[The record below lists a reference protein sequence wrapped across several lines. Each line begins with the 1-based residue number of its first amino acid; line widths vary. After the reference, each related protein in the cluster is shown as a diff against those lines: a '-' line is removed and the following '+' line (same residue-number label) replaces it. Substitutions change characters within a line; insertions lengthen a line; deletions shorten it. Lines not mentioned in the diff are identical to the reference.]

1 MLYKFTFFG
10 IVLELGALLLLFMHG
25 AGTGAIVAYLLLHGA
40 GCVLIS
46 MAVALIMPARYRQP
60 RAWLLAYL
68 FCFNFFI
75 PVIGLACAT
84 LGIILGIWL
93 PHLSE
98 RKTFETVAIPRF
110 TTHRNHDGTGFRG
123 GQARAQLGNAQASL
137 DQRLKALVAVQ
148 DTPVRA
154 IGGLLRELL
163 ADPTDDIRLL
173 AYGILD
179 NKEKQITQAILQKK
193 LDLQRTD
200 APDERAGLHR
210 HIAELY
216 WELIYQN
223 LVQGDMRVFSA
234 EQARSHAGQVLGVN
248 PSDAGVW
255 FLLARLELQMGAAE
269 AANHA
274 LQQAQRTG
282 FARERMLPY
291 LAEMRFLQRR
301 YADVRML
308 FAELADVPGV
318 PALAQARR
326 FWLGNDSVAAERNR
340 KLDHLEH
347 SRLPSGGEPRA
358 VA

>member
-10 IVLELGALLLLFMHG
+10 LALEFGALLLLFTQD
-25 AGTGAIVAYLLLHGA
+25 AGLGVILGYLLLHGA

-46 MAVALIMPARYRQP
+46 MAVALVMPARYRRP

-68 FCFNFFI
+68 FCLNFFI

-93 PHLSE
+93 PYLSE
-98 RKTFETVAIPRF
+98 RKRFETVALPRF
-110 TTHRNHDGTGFRG
+110 TTHRNRDGTGFRG
-123 GQARAQLGNAQASL
+123 GQARAQLGNPQVSL
-137 DQRLKALVAVQ
+137 EQRLKALVAVQ
-148 DTPVRA
+148 DTPLRA

-179 NKEKQITQAILQKK
+179 NKEKQITQRILQKK
-193 LDLQRTD
+193 LDLQQTD
-200 APDERAGLHR
+200 KPDERAGLHR

-223 LVQGDMRVFSA
+223 LVQGDMQVFSA
-234 EQARSHAGQVLGVN
+234 EQVRSHADQVLSVSPDD
-248 PSDAGVW
+248 PSVW
-255 FLLARLELQMGAAE
+255 FLLARLALLMGQAE
-269 AANHA
+269 AADHA

-282 FARERMLPY
+282 FARERILPY
-291 LAEMRFLQRR
+291 LAEMRFLQKR
-301 YADVRML
+301 YADVRAL
-308 FAELADVPGV
+308 FSELADVPGV
-318 PALAQARR
+318 PALVRTRR
-326 FWLGNDSVAAERNR
+326 FWLGNDLEAVARGR
-340 KLDHLEH
+340 KLEH
-347 SRLPSGGEPRA
+347 PESSTLPPGGKPRA